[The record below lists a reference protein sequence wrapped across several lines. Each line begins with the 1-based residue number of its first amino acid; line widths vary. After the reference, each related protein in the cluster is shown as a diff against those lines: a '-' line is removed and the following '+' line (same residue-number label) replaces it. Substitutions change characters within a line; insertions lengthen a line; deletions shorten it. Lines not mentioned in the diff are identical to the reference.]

1 MSLVVEV
8 LQEELDDLVK
18 DLQKRHQ
25 QLGMKAT
32 SNWLRQLETEVY
44 QVGTR
49 YVGKVLGTFYTY
61 FLVNGRKPGKRP
73 PSKVIEKWIR
83 VKGITPKGDITVKQL
98 AFLIARK
105 IGEFGT
111 KYYRQGG
118 TDLISSVVTPAR
130 IESIINKVVRA
141 YEEET
146 IPALQENL
154 KSEFASL

>member
-1 MSLVVEV
+1 MSQTLDI
-8 LQEELDDLVK
+8 LNQELEDLVK
-18 DLQKRHQ
+18 DLQKRHND
-25 QLGMKAT
+25 LGMKA
-32 SNWLRQLETEVY
+32 SGNWLKQLETEVY
-44 QVGTR
+44 STGTR
-49 YVGKVLGTFYTY
+49 YVGRILGTFYTY

-83 VKGITPKGDITVKQL
+83 VKGITPKGDISVKQL

-130 IESIINKVVRA
+130 IESIILKVTEA
-141 YEEET
+141 YREET
-146 IPALQENL
+146 IPALRKRIET
-154 KSEFASL
+154 EFVSL

>member
-1 MSLVVEV
+1 MSEVVEIV
-8 LQEELDDLVK
+8 QEELDDLVR

-25 QLGMKAT
+25 ELGMKA
-32 SNWLRQLETEVY
+32 SGNWLRQLETEVY
-44 QVGTR
+44 SVGSR
-49 YVGKVLGTFYTY
+49 YVGRVLGTFYTY

-83 VKGITPKGDITVKQL
+83 VKGITPKGNITVKQL

-130 IESIINKVVRA
+130 IEKIISRVVEA
-141 YEEET
+141 YEKET
-146 IPALQENL
+146 IPAFQKQLQ
-154 KSEFASL
+154 SEFSSL